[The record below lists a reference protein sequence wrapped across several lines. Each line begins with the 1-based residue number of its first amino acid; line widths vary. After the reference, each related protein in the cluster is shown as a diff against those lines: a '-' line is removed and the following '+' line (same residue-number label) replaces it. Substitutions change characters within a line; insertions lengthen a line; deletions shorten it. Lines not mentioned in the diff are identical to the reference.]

1 MLRHLSSEERR
12 TLANRGAL
20 KRKNPGK
27 IRLSVFRSARHIEIQ
42 AIDDVKGH
50 TLCAA
55 STKEKDFKG
64 KGWIP
69 YVYTIVSALN
79 FNSNGTL
86 TCINFG
92 CSEIIDTED
101 LFDDYEWK
109 FGLDCEWRP
118 FGVEE

>member
-27 IRLSVFRSARHIEIQ
+27 IRLSVFRSDRHIEIQ

-55 STKEKDFKG
+55 SSKEKISKAKVGISLGPRWLAKFLQNVWPKLVS
-64 KGWIP
+64 K
-69 YVYTIVSALN
+69 TI
-79 FNSNGTL
+79 
-86 TCINFG
+86 
-92 CSEIIDTED
+92 IISIVVVI
-101 LFDDYEWK
+101 YIM
-109 FGLDCEWRP
+109 
-118 FGVEE
+118 VV

>member
-55 STKEKDFKG
+55 SSKEKDFKG
-64 KGWIP
+64 QGWNIAGAEMVGKIFAERMAKAGIKDN
-69 YVYTIVSALN
+69 YYFDRGRYLYHGRVKALGD
-79 FNSNGTL
+79 SMRANGMK
-86 TCINFG
+86 I
-92 CSEIIDTED
+92 
-101 LFDDYEWK
+101 
-109 FGLDCEWRP
+109 
-118 FGVEE
+118 